1 MLAHEYKPNRHYNPE
16 REVLMSANSYVCSKC
31 NGNMEQGFI
40 LDNTYGAR
48 VVSHWAAGAPQ
59 KSFWVGTKLPDVELI
74 PIGAFRCSSCG
85 YLESFAR
92 PEFAA
97 Q

>member
-1 MLAHEYKPNRHYNPE
+1 
-16 REVLMSANSYVCSKC
+16 
-31 NGNMEQGFI
+31 MEQGFI
-40 LDNTYGAR
+40 LDNSHAAQL
-48 VVSHWAAGAPQ
+48 VSHWVPGAPR
-59 KSFWVGTKLPDVELI
+59 KSFWVGTKVPDKEALI

-85 YLESFAR
+85 YLESYAR